1 MADDPTTAHARTLV
15 ALRDAIA
22 QTERQ
27 ATLLRQ
33 VIALRAAEGR
43 DCARLERLVS
53 DTEQRLRP
61 LRAEQ
66 KRLAAGR

>member
-1 MADDPTTAHARTLV
+1 MADDPATAHARTLIT
-15 ALRDAIA
+15 LRNLIA

-27 ATLLRQ
+27 AALLRQ
-33 VIALRAAEGR
+33 VIALRMTTGSGCE
-43 DCARLERLVS
+43 RLEQLVR
-53 DTEQRLRP
+53 DTEMRLEH